1 MLSTFFHPQHVFL
14 LEVIEWVVF
23 QLSEIYATNCEQPNV
38 FAHAKFVDRRFWTH
52 PRAKLLPQS
61 RWPLAQPL
69 FSQFTLLVLF
79 MIISYHFKAP
89 EKMVRTVGGAPK
101 HG

>member
-38 FAHAKFVDRRFWTH
+38 FAHAKFVDRRFWPH
-52 PRAKLLPQS
+52 PVQNYCHKAVGHWPNHFLVNLLCWFCS
-61 RWPLAQPL
+61 
-69 FSQFTLLVLF
+69 
-79 MIISYHFKAP
+79 
-89 EKMVRTVGGAPK
+89 
-101 HG
+101 